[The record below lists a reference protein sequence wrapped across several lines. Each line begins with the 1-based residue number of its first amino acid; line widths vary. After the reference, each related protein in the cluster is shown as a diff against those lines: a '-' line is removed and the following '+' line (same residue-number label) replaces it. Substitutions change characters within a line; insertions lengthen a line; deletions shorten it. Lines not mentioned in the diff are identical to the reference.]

1 MKIWNGN
8 DFEYLGYFVKN
19 NKKAKYFEVFDK
31 NGNLLFRQT
40 NWGHACVT
48 SVKHKIEDFH
58 KKYEKEIKNE
68 Q

>member
-31 NGNLLFRQT
+31 NGNLLSDKLI
-40 NWGHACVT
+40 GVML
-48 SVKHKIEDFH
+48 V
-58 KKYEKEIKNE
+58 
-68 Q
+68 